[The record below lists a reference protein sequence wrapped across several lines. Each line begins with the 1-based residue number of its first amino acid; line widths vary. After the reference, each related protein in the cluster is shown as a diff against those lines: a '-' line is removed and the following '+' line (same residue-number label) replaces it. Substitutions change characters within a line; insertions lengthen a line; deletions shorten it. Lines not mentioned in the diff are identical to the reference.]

1 MKARRTIET
10 AILLV
15 PIMLAS
21 ACQSPQGSQYDAAER
36 RALLEGIAADKIE
49 IVAPFTKPASFDDD
63 PLPDGISVV
72 LSAVDKQGERIKI
85 TGQIV
90 FELYTY
96 RPASADPKGEQL
108 QTWQLALAGDRDQRT
123 YWNHTT
129 RMYDFPL
136 EVKLAGAPGGS
147 KFVLLAR
154 YNNPWNEH
162 LQDQAIIDLA
172 GMVSELKE
180 RRCGSDTP

>member
-1 MKARRTIET
+1 MKATRIINMV
-10 AILLV
+10 ILLV
-15 PIMLAS
+15 PIALAS
-21 ACQSPQGSQYDAAER
+21 SCRSQQGAQYDAAER
-36 RALLEGIAADKIE
+36 QALLEGIAAHAIE

-63 PLPDGISVV
+63 ALPDGISVV

-108 QTWQLALAGDRDQRT
+108 QTWQLELAGDRDQRT
-123 YWNHTT
+123 YWHHTT
-129 RMYDFPL
+129 RMYEFPL
-136 EVKLAGAPGGS
+136 QVKRDTWPGGT

-154 YNNPWNEH
+154 YSNPWNEH
-162 LQDQAIIDLA
+162 LQDQAILDLS
-172 GMVSELKE
+172 GMVSDLKE
-180 RRCGSDTP
+180 RARSTGGS

>member
-1 MKARRTIET
+1 MTNPLTNPPLRSHE
-10 AILLV
+10 
-15 PIMLAS
+15 
-21 ACQSPQGSQYDAAER
+21 Q
-36 RALLEGIAADKIE
+36 RALSLLTSLALVVLG
-49 IVAPFTKPASFDDD
+49 SCGGSNNG
-63 PLPDGISVV
+63 PDGISVV

-96 RPASADPKGEQL
+96 RPASADPKGRQL
-108 QTWQLALAGDRDQRT
+108 QTWQLGLAGDRDQRT

-129 RMYDFPL
+129 RMYEFPL
-136 EVKLAGAPGGS
+136 QVKLDGAPGAS

-162 LQDQAIIDLA
+162 LQDQAILDLSS
-172 GMVSELKE
+172 MVSELKE
-180 RRCGSDTP
+180 RLRGSVTP

>member
-1 MKARRTIET
+1 MKATRIIKT

-15 PIMLAS
+15 PIVLAS
-21 ACQSPQGSQYDAAER
+21 GCQGPQGPEYDAAER
-36 RALLEGIAADKIE
+36 RALLEGIAAEKIE

-63 PLPDGISVV
+63 PVPDGISVV

-85 TGQIV
+85 TGRIV

-96 RPASADPKGEQL
+96 RPASADPKGQQL
-108 QTWQLALAGDRDQRT
+108 QTWQLELAGDRDQRT

-136 EVKLAGAPGGS
+136 QVKLDTWPGGS

-162 LQDQAIIDLA
+162 LQDQAILDLA

-180 RRCGSDTP
+180 RVRGSDGS

>member
-1 MKARRTIET
+1 MKATRIIKT

-15 PIMLAS
+15 PIALAS
-21 ACQSPQGSQYDAAER
+21 GCRGPQGPEYDAAER
-36 RALLEGIAADKIE
+36 QALLEGIAADKIE

-96 RPASADPKGEQL
+96 RPASADPKGQQL
-108 QTWQLALAGDRDQRT
+108 QTWQLGLAGDKDQRT

-136 EVKLAGAPGGS
+136 QVTLDTWPGGS

-162 LQDQAIIDLA
+162 LQDQAIIDLS

-180 RRCGSDTP
+180 RLRGSDGS

>member
-1 MKARRTIET
+1 MPEYSST
-10 AILLV
+10 ILLLFILFSCV
-15 PIMLAS
+15 YKKHVRDWWWFRYHA
-21 ACQSPQGSQYDAAER
+21 
-36 RALLEGIAADKIE
+36 
-49 IVAPFTKPASFDDD
+49 
-63 PLPDGISVV
+63 
-72 LSAVDKQGERIKI
+72 
-85 TGQIV
+85 GQIV

-96 RPASADPKGEQL
+96 RPASADPKGQQL
-108 QTWQLALAGDRDQRT
+108 QTWQLGLAGDRDQRT

-136 EVKLAGAPGGS
+136 QVKLDTWPGGS

-162 LQDQAIIDLA
+162 LQDQAILDLA

-180 RRCGSDTP
+180 RLRGGGLMFR